1 MITENLENINNNNII
16 LCEPVKNSV
25 LSYNYF
31 YKLLYS
37 NHFITFNGIF
47 NKFSINEYQ
56 LEDNKILFKDSQEN
70 KKVFNLLIELEKN
83 ILNLLPTNK
92 TKVFK
97 LKEIY
102 NNQVFK
108 FNHSDQPLKNIKNL
122 KEIEKNNNQ
131 IFILKIS
138 GIWES
143 RDTIGLTFKIIT
155 INKFYN
161 FE

>member
-47 NKFSINEYQ
+47 NKFSINEYE
-56 LEDNKILFKDSQEN
+56 LEDNKILFRDSEEN

-102 NNQVFK
+102 NNQLFK
-108 FNHSDQPLKNIKNL
+108 FNQTDQPLKNIKNL

-143 RDTIGLTFKIIT
+143 KDTIGLTFKIIT

>member
-37 NHFITFNGIF
+37 NHFLTFNGIY
-47 NKFSINEYQ
+47 NKFTINDYEI
-56 LEDNKILFKDSQEN
+56 EDNKISFKNSQQN
-70 KKVFNLLIELEKN
+70 KNVFNLLIELEKN
-83 ILNLLPTNK
+83 ILNLLSTNK
-92 TKVFK
+92 IRVFK

-102 NNQVFK
+102 NNLVFK
-108 FNHSDQPLKNIKNL
+108 FNQTDQPLKNIKNL
-122 KEIEKNNNQ
+122 KEIEKMNNQ
-131 IFILKIS
+131 NFILKIS

-143 RDTIGLTFKIIT
+143 KDTIGLTFKIII
-155 INKFYN
+155 INKFYD
-161 FE
+161 FV